1 MDSTKTIKLLSSDDK
16 EFIVA
21 DAVAKKSVTI
31 KNMLEDIGDDPNSI
45 PLPNVNGKILD
56 LVIKYIE
63 HHANDAEPTETKD
76 EKNTSDIS
84 GWDADFIKI
93 DQATLFELILA
104 ANYLDIK
111 SLLDLTCKSVANM
124 IKGKTPEEIRKTFS
138 IKNDFTPEEEAQIRK
153 ENEWIEE
160 K

>member
-21 DAVAKKSVTI
+21 DTVAKKSVTI
-31 KNMLEDIGDDPNSI
+31 KNMLEDIGDNPNSI

-63 HHANDAEPTETKD
+63 HHVNDAEPTETKD

-153 ENEWIEE
+153 ENEWVEE